1 MFSGQRRRQRERRA
15 GRHTDGRARG
25 LRHRSSRAKDSEI
38 AAKDTLVA
46 GLRAGLSEARM
57 TVAATQIAL
66 EGAEAPPG
74 RRRNGA
80 PRDEDRGAGRAS
92 GRRGGGNDN
101 TGFRVKGSLAY

>member
-74 RRRNGA
+74 RRRNGRRATRTGALGA
-80 PRDEDRGAGRAS
+80 PQGGVAGGMTTPDS
-92 GRRGGGNDN
+92 
-101 TGFRVKGSLAY
+101 V